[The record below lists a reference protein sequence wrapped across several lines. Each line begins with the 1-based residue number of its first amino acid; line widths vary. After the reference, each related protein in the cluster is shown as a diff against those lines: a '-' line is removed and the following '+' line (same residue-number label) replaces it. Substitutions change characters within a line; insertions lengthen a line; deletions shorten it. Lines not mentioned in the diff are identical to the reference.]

1 MHEIKVIKTYQALGL
16 LTSWPWPPPDAGV
29 EAVPR
34 RAVECEG
41 VHHALA
47 EGARWEPGAWHQE
60 LHKIEERC
68 SSEILQ
74 KPLTVASLISKKKCR
89 IPKKQRLDHVKKHV
103 INPNMNIR

>member
-41 VHHALA
+41 VHQALA
-47 EGARWEPGAWHQE
+47 EGARWEPGG
-60 LHKIEERC
+60 
-68 SSEILQ
+68 
-74 KPLTVASLISKKKCR
+74 SLVHGIRSCTKLGR
-89 IPKKQRLDHVKKHV
+89 DVQVKFNRNH
-103 INPNMNIR
+103 